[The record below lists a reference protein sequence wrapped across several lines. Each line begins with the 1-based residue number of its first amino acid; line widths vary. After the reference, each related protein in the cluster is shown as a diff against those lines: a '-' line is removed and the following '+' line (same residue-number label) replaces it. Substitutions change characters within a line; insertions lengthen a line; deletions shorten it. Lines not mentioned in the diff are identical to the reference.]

1 MCFRLPRRGRC
12 QTLPV
17 APRAG
22 TSSACSPSVRAWLV
36 LALGIGGLA
45 LGAAGA
51 RAGTIPRPAA
61 RFRIPASALQLVVV
75 SSPSRDPA
83 DRLARLQSFRRASS
97 SAPWRRVLGVWTAEI
112 GSGGLKDVRREGDH
126 STPTGVFAFGSTM
139 YGNEPN
145 PGGLHERYRRLG
157 CGDWWDED
165 PYSSAY
171 NQFVHAGCDSTPPF
185 AGWSEALWTERRA
198 YPYLAVIDFNE
209 HPTISGAGAPGSGIF
224 LHAWMGEPTEGC
236 VALPVPNLLR
246 ELRWL
251 SPAAHPVIE
260 IGTVAEVGRAPR
272 D

>member
-1 MCFRLPRRGRC
+1 M
-12 QTLPV
+12 
-17 APRAG
+17 
-22 TSSACSPSVRAWLV
+22 TSARSLLV
-36 LALGIGGLA
+36 WAFLLLALALGGLA
-45 LGAAGA
+45 QGTAGA
-51 RAGTIPRPAA
+51 RAATTAQPPR

-83 DRLARLQSFRRASS
+83 DRLARLRSFRRASPT
-97 SAPWRRVLGVWTAEI
+97 APWRAVLGAWTAEI

-126 STPTGVFAFGSTM
+126 STPTGVFAFGATM
-139 YGNEPN
+139 YGNEPD
-145 PGGLHERYRRLG
+145 PGGLHEPYRRLG

-171 NQFVHAGCDSTPPF
+171 NRFMQVGCSSTPPF

-209 HPTISGAGAPGSGIF
+209 HPTISGADAPGSGIF

-236 VALPVPNLLR
+236 VALPIPELLR

-251 SPAAHPVIE
+251 EPAEHPVIE
-260 IGTVAEVGRAPR
+260 IGTAAEVGKGPG
-272 D
+272 